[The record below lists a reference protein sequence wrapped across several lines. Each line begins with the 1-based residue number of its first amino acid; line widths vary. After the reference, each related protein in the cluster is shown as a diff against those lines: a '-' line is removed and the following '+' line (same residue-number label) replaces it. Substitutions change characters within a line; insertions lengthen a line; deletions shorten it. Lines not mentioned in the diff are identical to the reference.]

1 MNKDNRFAEY
11 LKRIVKLRRAASGR
25 PSVLEKLRNLKLKQ
39 EEERRHSTW
48 MDY

>member
-11 LKRIVKLRRAASGR
+11 LKRMMKIRRAASGR
-25 PSVLEKLRNLKLKQ
+25 PSVLQKLKNLKLKQ
-39 EEERRHSTW
+39 EEERRHNAW